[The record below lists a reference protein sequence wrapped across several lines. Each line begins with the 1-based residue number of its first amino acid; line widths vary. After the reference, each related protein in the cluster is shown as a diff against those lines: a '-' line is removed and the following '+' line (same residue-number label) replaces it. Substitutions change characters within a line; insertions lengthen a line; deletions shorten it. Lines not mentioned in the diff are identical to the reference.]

1 MNKTKLLRI
10 TILFLMT
17 SISVMVWSKTYSG
30 SCGPNAFWEYN
41 TSTKRLSITGRGE
54 MNDYNDSDNT
64 PWHEY
69 HSKIENISISHGIT
83 KIGKYAFCFCNF
95 SSVNIPSSV
104 TRIEEDAFW
113 GCDNLT
119 SVWIPNSVSYLDT
132 QAFIYCDKL
141 SAINVSSDNPNYTSV
156 NGVVFSKDKTT
167 LYLFPSGKDG
177 YYSIPEH
184 VTCIGYNAFYTS
196 IVSTVYIPNTVREI
210 EKGAFSFCKKLNN
223 ITLPKSIS
231 IIKAST
237 FFYCLS
243 LESITIP
250 SSVTEIGQT
259 AFGNCS
265 KLAHVYIQSKAGSV
279 KLGKDAFPEATQ
291 IHYTGSSAPAASA
304 STKKSVQNTPVK
316 KGLSKDYNEPNGSAN
331 TSKPA
336 QQSSSKK
343 PLSK

>member
-1 MNKTKLLRI
+1 MKRLLRI

-54 MNDYNDSDNT
+54 MNDYNSDNT

-69 HSKIENISISHGIT
+69 SSKIENISISHGIT
-83 KIGKYAFCFCNF
+83 KIGKKAFCFCNF

-104 TRIEEDAFW
+104 TRIDEDAFL

-119 SVWIPNSVSYLDT
+119 SVWIPNSVSYLEQD
-132 QAFIYCDKL
+132 AFIFCTKL
-141 SAINVSSDNPNYTSV
+141 NAINVSSDNPNYTSV
-156 NGVVFSKDKTT
+156 NGVVFSKDKTR
-167 LYLFPSGKDG
+167 LHLFPSGKDG
-177 YYSIPEH
+177 YYSVPEH
-184 VTCIGYNAFYTS
+184 VTCIGSHAFYSS

-210 EKGAFSFCKKLNN
+210 EDFAFSCCKKLNN

-231 IIKAST
+231 IIKVGT
-237 FFYCLS
+237 FFSCLS

-250 SSVTEIGQT
+250 SSVTEIGMF
-259 AFGNCS
+259 AFDLCE

-279 KLGKDAFPEATQ
+279 KLAKDAVAKATQ
-291 IHYTGSSAPAASA
+291 IHYTGSSVPAASA
-304 STKKSVQNTPVK
+304 STKKPVQTTPVK

-331 TSKPA
+331 TSKPV